1 MVYYR
6 DNNSVI
12 DSLDIS
18 KTKNYLVS
26 NFPDLYLSRYNSSIN
41 PKRILYLTI
50 GLIIILMMSFF
61 TFLSVKKSSKS
72 NMVNGSLLLENKL
85 INIRGSKISRD
96 ELDAILE
103 ITHLNQDSSKTLRS
117 RLINEINDSGKV
129 SIERE
134 RNPKDKRFFDYK
146 IN

>member
-1 MVYYR
+1 MMYYR
-6 DNNSVI
+6 DNNRVI

-85 INIRGSKISRD
+85 INLRGSKISRD

-134 RNPKDKRFFDYK
+134 RNPNDKRFFDYK

>member
-1 MVYYR
+1 MMYYR
-6 DNNSVI
+6 DNNRTI

-26 NFPDLYLSRYNSSIN
+26 NFPDLYLSRYNGSMN
-41 PKRILYLTI
+41 PKRILYLII
-50 GLIIILMMSFF
+50 GLIIILLMSFF
-61 TFLSVKKSSKS
+61 TFLSVKKSTKS
-72 NMVNGSLLLENKL
+72 NLVNGSLLLENKL
-85 INIRGSKISRD
+85 INIKGSKISRD

>member
-1 MVYYR
+1 MYYR
-6 DNNSVI
+6 DNNRTI

-26 NFPDLYLSRYNSSIN
+26 NFPDLYLSRHNSSMN
-41 PKRILYLTI
+41 PKRILYLII
-50 GLIIILMMSFF
+50 GLIIILLMSFF
-61 TFLSVKKSSKS
+61 TYLSVKKSSKS
-72 NMVNGSLLLENKL
+72 NLVNGSLLLENKL
-85 INIRGSKISRD
+85 VNIKGSKISRD

-103 ITHLNQDSSKTLRS
+103 ISHLNQDSSKTLRS